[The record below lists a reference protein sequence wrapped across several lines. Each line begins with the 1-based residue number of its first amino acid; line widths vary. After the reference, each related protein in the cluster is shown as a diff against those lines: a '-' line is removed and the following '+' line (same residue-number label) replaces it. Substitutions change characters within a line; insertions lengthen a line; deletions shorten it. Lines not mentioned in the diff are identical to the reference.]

1 MNNNARSVLY
11 SFLIAIWSLA
21 VIWSCWWTD
30 RRSSRVH
37 SEVLLFTILF
47 TSFSY
52 CFRLFIISTK
62 RCPTDSTLDYSYN
75 PTRHYQQFKIRALR
89 FRNDYDTVYF
99 HCELLAC
106 HRNYPDS
113 RLVSNYSVTLQT
125 SQSEL
130 PQLDFRELMILLG
143 VTAKCLCRFCF
154 FLFGCYQIREML
166 PQEISHLICVVWL
179 MNSVNDKVL
188 FLVSI

>member
-1 MNNNARSVLY
+1 MRLCYLQFY
-11 SFLIAIWSLA
+11 SFYFRIVFDI
-21 VIWSCWWTD
+21 
-30 RRSSRVH
+30 
-37 SEVLLFTILF
+37 LLFQRKDAPQIR
-47 TSFSY
+47 
-52 CFRLFIISTK
+52 RLTTVIIQPDITNSLKSEHSDFGT
-62 RCPTDSTLDYSYN
+62 TT
-75 PTRHYQQFKIRALR
+75 
-89 FRNDYDTVYF
+89 DTVYF

-166 PQEISHLICVVWL
+166 PQEISHLICVV
-179 MNSVNDKVL
+179 
-188 FLVSI
+188 